1 MMLLVLLL
9 AACDPAAL
17 KAAALRADALDLPGA
32 LALARTAGDCDEAAG
47 GVELLEGLIGARAA
61 VSTGGTTDSLR
72 DVRSAAN
79 ALSRRAEGGER
90 RWEVASMAM
99 RAVAAASQYERGEMA
114 IYLAEATRIEVL
126 LRAANMPTLPFISA
140 HELAGDLWMQVHR
153 FDDARTSYQRAEEVV
168 GRTGR
173 VRLGLARAAARLV
186 DRQSACREY
195 RSFLEWW
202 GTRSETPPEVM
213 EARTFVNSSCE
224 GKQP

>member
-1 MMLLVLLL
+1 MLFLILVL
-9 AACDPAAL
+9 AACDPAVL
-17 KAAALRADALDLPGA
+17 KTAALRADAFDLPGA
-32 LALARTAGDCDEAAG
+32 LALARTAGDCDEAGG
-47 GVELLEGLIGARAA
+47 GVELMEGLLGAREA
-61 VSTGGTTDSLR
+61 VRTGGTPDSLR

-90 RWEVASMAM
+90 RWEVASMMM
-99 RAVAAASQYERGEMA
+99 RAVAAASQYERDEMA
-114 IYLAEATRIEVL
+114 IYLAEATRIEVM
-126 LRAANMPTLPFISA
+126 LRAANMPAVPFISA

-153 FDDARTSYQRAEEVV
+153 FEDARTAYQRAADVV

-202 GTRSETPPEVM
+202 GGRGETPAEVM
-213 EARTFVNSSCE
+213 EARTFVNSSCG
-224 GKQP
+224 GKP